1 MVPDSSRRRNVTQCL
16 AGAAVPKKRATAVD
30 TALLVSFVS
39 DLPQAVSFV
48 TRGCHRGKSRPCL
61 PASRNAGYARFCIAV
76 TPTPTAHG
84 SLWRWCGRAT
94 SSRARKRRLSNRT
107 FRAPL
112 GDTRSEEH
120 NGRRQQENFKLWP
133 AIRRTKKR
141 AIPRDTHKEIIIA
154 VPRMRTKCGTQS
166 RDQETGAESTQQAFQ
181 RPGLIMPACR
191 QTPKLMSESRS
202 SVL

>member
-76 TPTPTAHG
+76 TPTPTARG

-120 NGRRQQENFKLWP
+120 NGRRQQEIFKLWSP
-133 AIRRTKKR
+133 IWRTKNR
-141 AIPRDTHKEIIIA
+141 AIPWARIRKLLL
-154 VPRMRTKCGTQS
+154 RS
-166 RDQETGAESTQQAFQ
+166 
-181 RPGLIMPACR
+181 
-191 QTPKLMSESRS
+191 PK
-202 SVL
+202 